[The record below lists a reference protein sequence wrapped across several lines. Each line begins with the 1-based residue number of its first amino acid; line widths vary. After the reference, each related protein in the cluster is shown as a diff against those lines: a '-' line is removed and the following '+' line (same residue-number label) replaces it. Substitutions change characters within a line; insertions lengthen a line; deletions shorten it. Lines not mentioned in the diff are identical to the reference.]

1 MFRIGTII
9 LSLSVLLMSSCQ
21 DDVYIC
27 TGRSSK
33 CFHDDPDCRGLS
45 NCGGTVKEVSKEYAE
60 DMGRRPCRICY

>member
-1 MFRIGTII
+1 
-9 LSLSVLLMSSCQ
+9 MSSCQ
-21 DDVYIC
+21 DDVCIC

-45 NCGGTVKEVSKEYAE
+45 NCGGTVKEVSKENAE